1 MHTYSVTRDSKWAQE
16 RELECKHLLYVHTR
30 ANKQLGRLH
39 GCLQNA
45 KGMLQHSLTV
55 YGDFLY
61 YLFMMSQLRSMHDKS
76 DRPNHDKGLL
86 TTSSL

>member
-45 KGMLQHSLTV
+45 KGMLQHSFLAV
-55 YGDFLY
+55 CGDFLY

-76 DRPNHDKGLL
+76 DR
-86 TTSSL
+86 TVA

>member
-39 GCLQNA
+39 DCLQNA
-45 KGMLQHSLTV
+45 KGMLQHSFLAV
-55 YGDFLY
+55 CGDFLC
-61 YLFMMSQLRSMHDKS
+61 YLFMMSQLRGMHDKS
-76 DRPNHDKGLL
+76 DR
-86 TTSSL
+86 TVA